1 MAKEEGMKI
10 VEVKIGGEAL
20 KKAVKNFAPPNPQ
33 RPWWS
38 IFLENGNRIYATG
51 NVSVEFETGE
61 PIPAEVMRE
70 VANPL

>member
-1 MAKEEGMKI
+1 MAKEEGTKI

-20 KKAVKNFAPPNPQ
+20 KKEVKNFVPPNPQ

-51 NVSVEFETGE
+51 DVSIEFGTEE

-70 VANPL
+70 LEYPL